1 MTIFRLK
8 QLAASS
14 AHAAAGAVRWNYDR
28 AELIADGVVHG
39 IGVFCGLVAA
49 TVLVVLTAIYATAF
63 EVFAVSVYVAGL
75 LAMLVLS
82 ATYNLWPVSRAKWI
96 LRRFDHS
103 AIYVLIAATYTPV
116 IMQVKDSIFAI
127 AMLIGVWCVA
137 IVGVVLKLALPG
149 RYDRVAVGL
158 YLAMGWSG
166 VMLYDTV
173 AAALPT
179 IALWFVVAGGALYSL
194 GVIFHAWQRLRFQ
207 NAIWHSFVLLGA
219 ACHYTAVLDL
229 VLT

>member
-8 QLAASS
+8 QLASSS

-39 IGVFCGLVAA
+39 IGVFGGLVAA
-49 TVLVVLTAIYATAF
+49 TVLVVLTAVYASAF
-63 EVFAVSVYVAGL
+63 QVFAVSVYVAGL

-127 AMLIGVWCVA
+127 AMLIGVWCVT

-158 YLAMGWSG
+158 YLAIGWSG
-166 VMLYDTV
+166 VMLYDAV
-173 AAALPT
+173 AAALPSL
-179 IALWFVVAGGALYSL
+179 ALWFVVAGGALYSL